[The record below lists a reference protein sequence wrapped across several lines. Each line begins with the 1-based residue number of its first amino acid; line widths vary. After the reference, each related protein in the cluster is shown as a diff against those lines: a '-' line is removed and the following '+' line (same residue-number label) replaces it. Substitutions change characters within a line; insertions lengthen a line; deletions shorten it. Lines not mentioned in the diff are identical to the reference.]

1 MSNPFDYVNA
11 INSHKDIMSDTD
23 NDELAEKGYNSYLTN
38 KQFSY
43 FEDSILVANEMNFRH
58 HLDNKLQFSFYL
70 NIVRP
75 KKRYAKWAKVE
86 HQDDLEAVVEYFGYS
101 YDKAKQVMTILSPEQ
116 VDAIKIKIQKG
127 GLKK

>member
-1 MSNPFDYVNA
+1 MNPFDYINA
-11 INSHKDIMSDTD
+11 INSGKDIMTGTD
-23 NDELAEKGYNSYLTN
+23 NDELAEKGYNPFMANRQL
-38 KQFSY
+38 SY
-43 FEDSILVANEMNFRH
+43 FQDTAWIANEMNTRH

-86 HQDDLEAVVEYFGYS
+86 HHDDLEAVVEYFGYS
-101 YDKAKQVMTILSPEQ
+101 YEKAKQVMNILSSEQ
-116 VDAIKIKIQKG
+116 VDAIKIKIHKG

>member
-43 FEDSILVANEMNFRH
+43 
-58 HLDNKLQFSFYL
+58 LDNKLQFSFYL

-86 HQDDLEAVVEYFGYS
+86 HHDDLEAVVEYFGYS